1 MGRLGYLLILLLLT
15 SQSALA
21 QTQPSLSSVTGR
33 VQTAVGGVPIQFANV
48 TLHRATDSLA
58 VKTEF
63 SDVQGA
69 FRLEQLAGG
78 AFLVSVTQ
86 VGFAPYWSPAFELTA
101 GGQNL
106 ANIALQASAATQLKE
121 VTVVKQ
127 KPLYE
132 HLADRTIV
140 NVEGSTLASGNTSLD
155 VLTRAPGITVGSNDN
170 LALRGRQGLLV
181 LIDGKRQPMTGSEL
195 SDYLRAL
202 PAEQLSSIE
211 LITNPPAKYDAQ
223 GGAGIIAI
231 NLKKDQRQG
240 TNGTANAAYGRG
252 QYGKFTT
259 GLTLNHR
266 QKKIN
271 AFGSYAYTDRE
282 NFQKLTFD
290 RFFYDAGVL
299 QSSSIQRN
307 NGRSHL
313 QSHTWRGGLD
323 YSITKRTVIGVV
335 VGGLDS
341 RFPGFAT
348 NRTLLFDAQG
358 QSLPAYRSTINRRPY
373 NPSITSNLN
382 FRHSFADSSGA
393 PSLSV
398 DIDYD
403 RFNRYADQELTTF
416 FSEPGRSAVILD
428 GDQEGHLTIQSV
440 KADYTRNLRQATR
453 LEAGLKATLIESDND
468 LVFEDIID
476 GVRTPNLNFSNQ
488 FRYKENINAAYVTL
502 TRTLPKLTISAGLR
516 GEQTN
521 VEGQQAIGN
530 EGFDRNYFQL
540 FPSASVQRKLS
551 DKHDL
556 SLSLS
561 RRINRPTYNQLNP
574 FRSYVDA
581 TSYRTGNPYLR
592 PETSYN
598 IELTHTFKE
607 KYSAALTYSITD
619 LPIINVVQPASE
631 GGFFVVNRDINLRTL
646 QYYALTLTVP
656 LEPTKWWSVY
666 NNLLLYY
673 NHFEGKV
680 AETMPPSTW
689 ATVNVSSNNT
699 FTFSNGWK
707 ADLSGTYL
715 APERYG
721 YERLRARGQ
730 IAIGL
735 QKQLWANKASVKLNA
750 TDILYTSNVR
760 STYAY
765 ANFEDTFFNRQD
777 TRVATL
783 SFTYRFGNDKLAPI
797 RRRQSGAEDEKRR
810 AQ

>member
-21 QTQPSLSSVTGR
+21 QTQANLSSVTGR
-33 VQTAVGGVPIQFANV
+33 VQTADGGVPIQFANV
-48 TLHRATDSLA
+48 TLHRAADSLA

-63 SDVQGA
+63 SDAQGA
-69 FRLEQLAGG
+69 FRLEQSAGG
-78 AFLVSVTQ
+78 SFLVSVTQ
-86 VGFAPYWSPAFELTA
+86 VGFIPYWSPTFELTA

-106 ANIALQASAATQLKE
+106 ANIFLQASVATQLKE

-127 KPLYE
+127 KPYYE
-132 HLADRTIV
+132 RLADRTVV
-140 NVEGSTLASGNTSLD
+140 NVEGSTLSAGSTTLD
-155 VLTRAPGITVGSNDN
+155 ILSRAPGVTLDGNEA

-195 SDYLRAL
+195 SEYLRAL

-211 LITNPPAKYDAQ
+211 LITSPPAKYDAQ
-223 GGAGIIAI
+223 GGGIIAI

-266 QKKIN
+266 QKKLN
-271 AFGSYAYTDRE
+271 AFGSYAYANRE

-290 RFFYDAGVL
+290 RFFYVNRVL
-299 QSSSIQRN
+299 QSSSLQRN
-307 NGRSHL
+307 NSRSHL

-323 YSITKRTVIGVV
+323 YTLSKRTVVGFV

-341 RFPGFAT
+341 RIPGFAT
-348 NRTLLFDAQG
+348 NRTLLFDAQN
-358 QSLPAYRSTINRRPY
+358 QPLPAYRSTINRRPY

-393 PSLSV
+393 PTLSV

-416 FSEPGRSAVILD
+416 FSEPGRSAAILD
-428 GDQEGHLTIQSV
+428 GDQEGNLTIQSV
-440 KADYTRNLRQATR
+440 KADYTRNLRRATR
-453 LEAGLKATLIESDND
+453 LEAGLKATLINSDND
-468 LVFEDIID
+468 LVFDDIID
-476 GVRTPNLNFSNQ
+476 GVRTLNQNFSNS
-488 FRYKENINAAYVTL
+488 FRYNENINAAYFTL

-521 VEGQQAIGN
+521 VDGQQAIGN

-607 KYSAALTYSITD
+607 KYSAALSYSITD
-619 LPIINVVQPASE
+619 LPIIPIIQPASE
-631 GGFFVVNRDINLRTL
+631 GGFYVVNRDINLRSL
-646 QYYALTLTVP
+646 QNYVLTLTAP

-666 NNLLLYY
+666 NNVLVYY

-680 AETMPPSTW
+680 ADTMPPRTW
-689 ATVNVSSNNT
+689 ITVNLSTNST
-699 FTFSNGWK
+699 FKFGTGWL
-707 ADLSGTYL
+707 AELNGTYL

-730 IAIGL
+730 IAIGI
-735 QKQLWANKASVKLNA
+735 QKQLWNNKASVKVNA
-750 TDILYTSNVR
+750 TDILYTSPVR

-765 ANFEDTFFNRQD
+765 ANFEDTFYNRLD
-777 TRVATL
+777 ARVATL